1 MEVPAAG
8 LLKEARKSRDMKMGK
23 RTSQIL
29 SGSGFTLIELLVV
42 ISIITLL
49 IGFLA
54 TGMQAFK
61 RHADNLRQK
70 SHFHGIEVGLE
81 LFYKDYANYPDSWV
95 MPDPDIYSGPYVC
108 GSQHLAEALLGRDLR
123 GYDPKTTWCAPV
135 EKAANDT
142 EIYARDEKG
151 STDDEIAASKARR
164 WEPYLELKKDMNVL
178 VMEILYGVGNCGD
191 VYPSEEDPADS
202 GERPYRSPVFVD
214 IFRQKK
220 VTLDDGE
227 SLRVGT
233 PILYYKAKTSSRLF
247 REEINDPETDMDET
261 DHRKWIYN
269 YEDNRAIIEVGM
281 VKDTTV
287 KHLFDENHPELDETK
302 KGVYL
307 FYETITNPKVSRVY
321 LDEPEKSDYRP
332 FNVKTF
338 ILISAGRD
346 GIFGTRDDIT
356 NFDY

>member
-1 MEVPAAG
+1 M
-8 LLKEARKSRDMKMGK
+8 RQGK
-23 RTSQIL
+23 RQIL

-70 SHFHGIEVGLE
+70 SHFHGIEIGLE
-81 LFYKDYANYPDSWV
+81 LFYKDYADYPDSWV
-95 MPDPDIYSGPYVC
+95 LPDPCSDPGPYVC
-108 GSQHLAEALLGRDLR
+108 GAQHLAEALLGRDLR
-123 GYDPKTTWCAPV
+123 GYDPKTWWCAPV
-135 EKAANDT
+135 EEAANDT

-178 VMEILYGVGNCGD
+178 VMEILYGFDNCGD
-191 VYPSEEDPADS
+191 VYPSSEEPEDS
-202 GERPYRSPVFVD
+202 ENGVRPYRSPVFVD

-247 REEINDPETDMDET
+247 REQENDPDTDMDET

-269 YEDNRAIIEVGM
+269 YEDNRAIIEVGT
-281 VKDTTV
+281 VKDPTVIHHYDEKHTYEDPPGTTR
-287 KHLFDENHPELDETK
+287 D
-302 KGVYL
+302 GIYL
-307 FYETITNPKVSRVY
+307 FYETITNPKVSRVD

-332 FNVKTF
+332 FNSNTF

>member
-1 MEVPAAG
+1 M
-8 LLKEARKSRDMKMGK
+8 RQGK
-23 RTSQIL
+23 RQIL

-42 ISIITLL
+42 IGIITLL

-70 SHFHGIEVGLE
+70 SHFHGIEIGLE
-81 LFYKDYANYPDSWV
+81 LFYKDYDDYPDSWV
-95 MPDPDIYSGPYVC
+95 LPDPDIYSEPYVC
-108 GSQHLAEALLGRDLR
+108 GAQHLAEALLGRDLR
-123 GYDPKTTWCAPV
+123 GYDPETTWCAPV
-135 EKAANDT
+135 EEGAAPPDT
-142 EIYARDEKG
+142 EIYAREEKG

-164 WEPYLELKKDMNVL
+164 WGPYLELKKDMNVL
-178 VMEILYGVGNCGD
+178 VMELLYGVGNCGD

-220 VTLDDGE
+220 VTLDDGD
-227 SLRVGT
+227 SVRVGT
-233 PILYYKAKTSSRLF
+233 PVLYYKAKTSSRLF
-247 REEINDPETDMDET
+247 REEITDTDDDS

-269 YEDNRAIIEVGM
+269 YEDNRAIIEVGT
-281 VKDTTV
+281 VKDPTVIHHYDERHTYEDPPDTTR
-287 KHLFDENHPELDETK
+287 D
-302 KGVYL
+302 GVYL
-307 FYETITNPKVSRVY
+307 FYESITNPKVSRVD

-332 FNVKTF
+332 FNTKTF